1 MNKKK
6 TLITLTA
13 FAMGLSM
20 LSGCGKKAEEQQV
33 EEVYTIQYTASSMIE
48 DASNVTL
55 VRDGMILS
63 DLTGEWIDA
72 SYANQRP
79 IAIMINNLQVAMPQ
93 SGIGQAD
100 VVYEMLVEGGIT
112 RLMAI
117 YTDYSGLEK
126 IGPVR
131 SARHYYD
138 RKAMEYDAIY
148 AHVGQSIFAEADFE
162 AYPELDNLNGLY
174 GVGTV
179 MFYRTSDRSAPH
191 NCYTSS
197 DGIVAGIEYEG
208 YSTEK
213 SSDYEKMFHFNSAV
227 TDIGG
232 TPANKITTA
241 YNSGRKPW
249 FEYNAED
256 GKYYR
261 FQYGDKQIDDQTG
274 EQLSYENVIIQF
286 APHSPLEAELIDIDW
301 VGENEGYYASNGQII
316 PIKWSKTSDG
326 AVTHFYNIDGTDLKL
341 NPGKTWI
348 TVFPDDQKDDII
360 IE

>member
-1 MNKKK
+1 
-6 TLITLTA
+6 
-13 FAMGLSM
+13 
-20 LSGCGKKAEEQQV
+20 
-33 EEVYTIQYTASSMIE
+33 
-48 DASNVTL
+48 
-55 VRDGMILS
+55 
-63 DLTGEWIDA
+63 
-72 SYANQRP
+72 
-79 IAIMINNLQVAMPQ
+79 MINNLQPAIPQ

-100 VVYEMLVEGGIT
+100 IIYEMLVEGGIT

-117 YTDYSGLEK
+117 FTDYTGLEK

-138 RKAMEYDAIY
+138 RKALEFDAIY

-162 AYPELDNLNGLY
+162 DYPNLDNLNGLY

-179 MFYRTSDRSAPH
+179 MFYRTSDRQAPH

-208 YSTEK
+208 YSTEH
-213 SSDYEKMFHFNSAV
+213 SSSYEKMFHFNAAV
-227 TDIGG
+227 TDIDG

-241 YNSGRKPW
+241 YNSSRKPW

-274 EQLSYENVIIQF
+274 EQLSFENVIIQF
-286 APHSPLEAELIDIDW
+286 APHAPLAEELIHIEW
-301 VGENEGYYASNGQII
+301 IGEGEGYYASNGEII
-316 PIKWSKTSDG
+316 PIKWVKTSDNS
-326 AVTHFYNIDGTDLKL
+326 VTHYYNIDGTDLKL

>member
-6 TLITLTA
+6 LLITMTA
-13 FAMGLSM
+13 FTMGLSM
-20 LSGCGKKAEEQQV
+20 LTGCGKKDDTKTGTYSVNVSQN
-33 EEVYTIQYTASSMIE
+33 SMIK
-48 DASNVTL
+48 DTSGVALT
-55 VRDGMILS
+55 RDGMVLN
-63 DLTGEWIDA
+63 DLTGEWIDE
-72 SYANQRP
+72 SFANKRP
-79 IAIMINNLQVAMPQ
+79 IAIMINNLKPAMPQ
-93 SGIGQAD
+93 SGIGNAD
-100 VVYEMLVEGGIT
+100 IIYEMLVEGGIT

-117 YTDYSGLEK
+117 FTDYSGLEK

-138 RKAMEYDAIY
+138 RKALEYDAIY
-148 AHVGQSIFAEADFE
+148 AHVGQSIYAEADFT

-179 MFYRTSDRSAPH
+179 MYYRTSDRKAPH
-191 NCYTSS
+191 NCYTSAE
-197 DGIVAGIEYEG
+197 GIEKGIEYEG

-213 SSDYEKMFHFNSAV
+213 ESGSDKMFKFN
-227 TDIGG
+227 TEIKDIGG

-241 YNSGRKPW
+241 FNSGRKPW

-261 FQYGDKQIDDQTG
+261 FQYDAPQIDEQTG
-274 EQLSYENVIIQF
+274 NQLCFENVIIQF
-286 APHSPLEAELIDIDW
+286 APHTPLEAELIDINW
-301 VGENEGYYASNGQII
+301 IGEGEGYYASNGQII
-316 PIKWSKTSDG
+316 PIKWKKTSDG

-348 TVFPDDQKDDII
+348 TVFPDNQKSDII
-360 IE
+360 VE